1 MISVNMKLYL
11 EFLLIAL
18 GGALGAM
25 TRYGIHQWTEEYLK
39 SNSTLANL
47 PIGTFIA
54 NIVGCFLIGL
64 LIGTGR
70 SELSQHL
77 RLFAG
82 IGFLGALTT
91 FSTFGTETIKS
102 LEEGSWAIAICNV
115 LANVGFGLVA
125 VAFGLWLGRKMAGPT
140 I

>member
-1 MISVNMKLYL
+1 MKPHV

-25 TRYGIHQWTEEYLK
+25 TRYAIHQWADQSVK
-39 SNSTLANL
+39 NGSVFSDF

-54 NIVGCFLIGL
+54 NIAGCFLIGI
-64 LIGTGR
+64 LIGSGR
-70 SELSQHL
+70 SEVSQHL

-91 FSTFGTETIKS
+91 FSTFGSETIKS
-102 LEEGSWAIAICNV
+102 LEEGSWAIAGGNV
-115 LANVGFGLVA
+115 LANVVFGLSA
-125 VAFGLWLGRKMAGPT
+125 VMFGLWLGRKMVGPK
-140 I
+140 

>member
-1 MISVNMKLYL
+1 MKPYVQ
-11 EFLLIAL
+11 FLLIAL

-25 TRYGIHQWTEEYLK
+25 TRFAIHQWTEQSVK
-39 SNSTLANL
+39 TDSVISKL

-54 NIVGCFLIGL
+54 NVVGCFLIGM
-64 LIGTGR
+64 LIGSGR

-91 FSTFGTETIKS
+91 FSTFGSETIKS
-102 LEEGSWAIAICNV
+102 IEEGSWAIAGCNV
-115 LANVGFGLVA
+115 IASVVFSLAA
-125 VAFGLWLGRKMAGPT
+125 VMFGLWLGRKMVGPQ
-140 I
+140 